1 MKNKVWILGPC
12 SIESED
18 LFIECL
24 SHING
29 IMDAEDDWYMK
40 ASFDKANR
48 TSLHGG
54 RGPRLDEAIKIW
66 ETAKKEFPNV
76 RKELLAVAK
85 LSQPLLKNFTREA
98 LIKVKLDF

>member
-40 ASFDKANR
+40 RQKAYG
-48 TSLHGG
+48 TSNEQIEFITENGL
-54 RGPRLDEAIKIW
+54 EAW
-66 ETAKKEFPNV
+66 
-76 RKELLAVAK
+76 VAK
-85 LSQPLLKNFTREA
+85 VAE
-98 LIKVKLDF
+98 IKAKYPKGEKSIHDNR